1 MKKINLSNILFWVI
15 GLIGFI
21 IGIIIFIVIAAGLGT
36 TAESDPVRN
45 GMILFVS
52 FIMCSG
58 VAFGG
63 LIIMAL
69 TQISSTLN
77 RIEKLIKER
86 EEIKK

>member
-1 MKKINLSNILFWVI
+1 MKQVTLTNILFWVI
-15 GLIGFI
+15 GLIGALI
-21 IGIIIFIVIAAGLGT
+21 AILAFIVIAAGVDTG
-36 TAESDPVRN
+36 AEGDHVRS

-69 TQISSTLN
+69 TQISSTLQ
-77 RIEKLIKER
+77 RIELLLIYEKE
-86 EEIKK
+86 KK

>member
-1 MKKINLSNILFWVI
+1 MKQITVSNVLFWAI
-15 GLIGFI
+15 GLIGALVAVVAFI
-21 IGIIIFIVIAAGLGT
+21 LIATGVETEAG
-36 TAESDPVRN
+36 DDHVRN

-69 TQISSTLN
+69 TQISSTLQ
-77 RIEKLIKER
+77 RIERLLQHDKE
-86 EEIKK
+86 KK